1 MDGGTEHLTDC
12 FRKSS
17 NLIKSDVLDF
27 ITSLSSG
34 PIEIREQILKGHN
47 KVNCDKIVKW
57 IGDNQERFD
66 ELFNLFVNDEYRVV
80 QRAGWPLSN
89 CVALHPFFIKKH
101 FSKLLKNLEKPGNHE
116 AVKRN
121 TVRLL
126 QEVDIPVKYHGRI
139 MDLCFGYIASPD
151 EAIAVKA
158 FSLTI
163 LQHLS
168 RIYPEINN
176 ELKVIIEERWDF
188 ETAAFR
194 SRAKKILKG
203 IN

>member
-1 MDGGTEHLTDC
+1 MKL
-12 FRKSS
+12 
-17 NLIKSDVLDF
+17 
-27 ITSLSSG
+27 
-34 PIEIREQILKGHN
+34 REQILKGHN

-89 CVALHPFFIKKH
+89 CVALHPSFIKKH
-101 FSKLLKNLEKPGNHE
+101 FSKLLKNLERPGNHE

-163 LQHLS
+163 LEHLS